1 MRRPTPLEAESQCGA
16 RRQPCG
22 ASWEVHPVTRAGSG
36 SGPGRQG
43 RGCWSRARTRTVPV
57 SWSVASNLRSGG
69 ARFIHISTYH
79 WLRVPMFHVKHGRGH
94 HLRSLSLRVPSEHGL
109 GSAACETKDPRL
121 GVGKARWSPP
131 SVCGTASEASPRTP
145 LRRRGHGWSRSR
157 FTPWLQRAG
166 ALVLFKQDVDTDD
179 PPPKSRQAIEAQNQI
194 SRRGSRTRCFT

>member
-1 MRRPTPLEAESQCGA
+1 MGLRHERILIDHHPASRGLRFPDQQHRWRPCASFGTGMICWPGPMRRPTLLEAESQCGA

-22 ASWEVHPVTRAGSG
+22 ASWEVHPVTRAG

-69 ARFIHISTYH
+69 ARFMYISTYH
-79 WLRVPMFHVKHGRGH
+79 RLPVPMFHVKHRRGR
-94 HLRSLSLRVPSEHGL
+94 HLRSPSLWVRSEHGL
-109 GSAACETKDPRL
+109 GFAACETQDPRL

-131 SVCGTASEASPRTP
+131 SVCGTAREASPRTP

-157 FTPWLQRAG
+157 FTPWL
-166 ALVLFKQDVDTDD
+166 
-179 PPPKSRQAIEAQNQI
+179 
-194 SRRGSRTRCFT
+194 

>member
-1 MRRPTPLEAESQCGA
+1 MGLRHERILIDHHPASRGLRFPDQQHRWRPCASFGAGMICWPGPMRRPTPLEAESQCGA

-22 ASWEVHPVTRAGSG
+22 ASWEVHPATRAGSG

-43 RGCWSRARTRTVPV
+43 RGCWSRARTRSVPA

-69 ARFIHISTYH
+69 ARFMYISTYH

-131 SVCGTASEASPRTP
+131 SVCGTASEA
-145 LRRRGHGWSRSR
+145 
-157 FTPWLQRAG
+157 
-166 ALVLFKQDVDTDD
+166 
-179 PPPKSRQAIEAQNQI
+179 
-194 SRRGSRTRCFT
+194 